1 MAETG
6 FMGEIVDGRAAD
18 GADGVVVVMSVLLW
32 GHSVPD
38 TLAHRHTSTFQI
50 QTEMETSVYFYFHF

>member
-18 GADGVVVVMSVLLW
+18 GADGVVVVMSVLL
-32 GHSVPD
+32 
-38 TLAHRHTSTFQI
+38 
-50 QTEMETSVYFYFHF
+50 